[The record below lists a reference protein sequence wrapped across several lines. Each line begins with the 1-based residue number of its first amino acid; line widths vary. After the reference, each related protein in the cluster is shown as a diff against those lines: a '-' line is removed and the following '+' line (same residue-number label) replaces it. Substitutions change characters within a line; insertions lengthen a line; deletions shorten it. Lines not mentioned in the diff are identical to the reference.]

1 MTTTLEIIN
10 PRILVIDDNQAIH
23 ADFRK
28 ILEGSPGT
36 SQQLAEIGSTLLDAA
51 PYTPPYVYQLITP
64 NSKRR

>member
-28 ILEGSPGT
+28 ILEGSSGT
-36 SQQLAEIGSTLLDAA
+36 PQQLAVIEPAPLDAA